1 MNTIDFK
8 NVTRIALTG
17 GPASGKSSVIKRLKT
32 RASDPNV
39 NLLFLSETATTFF
52 KNRPERI
59 SELDNN
65 PLLRQ
70 YYIFR
75 TQLFA
80 EDMLLANTDS
90 VKPTVL
96 ITDRGAL
103 DLYAFLNE
111 DEIAVFGKE
120 LDSLWSH
127 YDHVIHLRGTYNNF
141 IRDEET
147 TRIESTE
154 DSLRDATKKSLE
166 VWSKCP
172 SFCLIEQQTTVKEK
186 VNRVIEEIHRFTHR
200 AIFL

>member
-1 MNTIDFK
+1 MKIIDSK

-17 GPASGKSSVIKRLKT
+17 GPASGKSSVIKRLKN
-32 RASDPNV
+32 RATAQDV
-39 NLLFLSETATTFF
+39 NLFFLSETATTFF
-52 KNRPERI
+52 RERPKRI

-65 PLLRQ
+65 ILLRQ
-70 YYIFR
+70 FYIFR

-80 EDMLLANTDS
+80 EDMLLANADPG
-90 VKPTVL
+90 KPTVL

-120 LDSLWSH
+120 LDSLWSR
-127 YDHVIHLRGTYNNF
+127 YNHVIHLRGTYNNF

-154 DSLRDATKKSLE
+154 NSLRDATEKSLE

-172 SFCLIEQQTTVKEK
+172 SFYLVEQQETIEDK
-186 VNRVIEEIHRFTHR
+186 VNRVIDEIHRFTHR